1 MQSKIGAFKRGK
13 TRRRLSEGKNLSC
26 RKRRARTKAQ
36 ETGNWTEYK
45 ALSQELMSCPATD
58 PQDAGY
64 RRMFYV
70 RYADDFLVGISGSKA
85 DAIELKAWMME
96 YLRAELDLE
105 LSLEKTL
112 ITNARKRVRFLGY
125 DIVRWGSERHLKVRS
140 KGKVNI
146 KRTTTYKLTLRI
158 PKDKCMAY
166 ARMYGNPQGW
176 QGMRRP
182 SLLNKSELEIL
193 MLYNAEIRG
202 FLGYYALAD
211 DLTSIGSSLLWMT
224 TASFLRTLA
233 SKRQSTLCKV
243 ARSLKAGPNR
253 YVIDYE
259 RKDGRISQYVLVSS
273 TKQLRKRAITYT
285 DPDLVPNAWQ
295 FRRRTELGRRLRRN
309 ACEWCGSTD
318 SSIEVHHVRNLIHLK
333 GSELWERVMTQKRRK
348 TLVLCKSCHENLHAD
363 RLAQQHAKGKSE
375 SRILGNG

>member
-1 MQSKIGAFKRGK
+1 MQTNIGASNRGK
-13 TRRRLSEGKNLSC
+13 TRRRLSGGKNLSW

-36 ETGNWTEYK
+36 ETWNWTEYK

-70 RYADDFLVGISGSKA
+70 RYADDFL
-85 DAIELKAWMME
+85 
-96 YLRAELDLE
+96 
-105 LSLEKTL
+105 
-112 ITNARKRVRFLGY
+112 
-125 DIVRWGSERHLKVRS
+125 
-140 KGKVNI
+140 
-146 KRTTTYKLTLRI
+146 
-158 PKDKCMAY
+158 
-166 ARMYGNPQGW
+166 
-176 QGMRRP
+176 
-182 SLLNKSELEIL
+182 
-193 MLYNAEIRG
+193 
-202 FLGYYALAD
+202 
-211 DLTSIGSSLLWMT
+211 
-224 TASFLRTLA
+224 RTLA

-253 YVIDYE
+253 YVIDFE

-318 SSIEVHHVRNLIHLK
+318 SSIEVHHVRNLIHPK
-333 GSELWERVMTQKRRK
+333 GSKLWERVMTQKRRK
-348 TLVLCKSCHENLHAD
+348 SLVLCKSCHENLHAD
-363 RLAQQHAKGKSE
+363 RLVQHDC
-375 SRILGNG
+375 